1 MDASQTGAR
10 EDANMAIRTGNS
22 EGVAEGR
29 TSMRMIW
36 DTRLLRMTV
45 ASVLAG
51 VLIGVVGGAF
61 RWCLEQAEHG
71 RDALVVWSHG
81 RPFVGWIV
89 PVVAAL
95 VAVGLA
101 RYLVL
106 RFAPEAAGSGIHRV
120 EAIMAGEIEPGS
132 KAILPVKFLGGL
144 LSIGS
149 GMALGRE
156 GPTVQMGATIGHM
169 IAPWFVPGKDEKRMV
184 LAAGAGAGLAVAF
197 NAPIGGSVFVF
208 EELTTSF
215 TPGLLVATLS
225 AATFAVAVM
234 RWMLGNQ
241 YVFFVLPG
249 SAPNGHINW
258 FFLLLGGL
266 LGAAGAAY
274 NALSLCLLN
283 LTEKL
288 SKCPAVARAAFIG
301 GVVGLVAFF
310 APALVGSGD
319 TLTQSILSNKLPL
332 HALGM
337 VFFIRFLLGP
347 WSYAA
352 GTPGGIFAPLLLVGA
367 SLGGLFGGLV
377 QHFAPGLGVSP
388 VEFAI
393 VGMVALFAASVR
405 APLTGIVLAIEM
417 TGRGDLTLQ
426 MLAAALGAILLAMLL
441 KSPPIYQSLR
451 ERMLLQER
459 RRTDAV
465 TVAAGTER

>member
-1 MDASQTGAR
+1 MRTWDA
-10 EDANMAIRTGNS
+10 
-22 EGVAEGR
+22 
-29 TSMRMIW
+29 
-36 DTRLLRMTV
+36 RLLRMTV

-51 VLIGVVGGAF
+51 AMIGVVGGAF
-61 RWCLEQAEHG
+61 RWCLAQAERQ
-71 RDALVVWSHG
+71 RDAMVVWSHG
-81 RPFVGWIV
+81 RPFLGWIV
-89 PVVAAL
+89 PVVVAL
-95 VAVGLA
+95 IAVAVA

-120 EAIMAGEIEPGS
+120 EAIMAGQIEPGS
-132 KAILPVKFLGGL
+132 NIVLPVKFFGGL
-144 LSIGS
+144 LSLGS

-156 GPTVQMGATIGHM
+156 GPTVQMGATIGH
-169 IAPWFVPGKDEKRMV
+169 IVAPWLVREKDDRRLV

-197 NAPIGGSVFVF
+197 NAPVGGSVFVF

-215 TPGLLVATLS
+215 TPWLLVATLS

-234 RWMLGNQ
+234 RWMIGNQ

-249 SAPNGHINW
+249 SAPSGVIEW
-258 FFLLLGGL
+258 YFLMLGGL
-266 LGAAGAAY
+266 LGVAGAAY
-274 NALSLCLLN
+274 NALSLWLLD

-288 SKCPAVARAAFIG
+288 SKYPAVARAAFIG
-301 GVVGLVAFF
+301 AVVGLVAFF

-337 VFFIRFLLGP
+337 VFVIRFVLGP

-352 GTPGGIFAPLLLVGA
+352 ETPGGMFAPLLLLGA
-367 SLGGLFGGLV
+367 AFGGLFGGLV
-377 QHFAPGLGVSP
+377 QHFASALGVP
-388 VEFAI
+388 VVEFAI

-426 MLAAALGAILLAMLL
+426 MLAAALGAMLVAMLL

-451 ERMLLQER
+451 ERMLVQEGR
-459 RRTDAV
+459 R
-465 TVAAGTER
+465 VAASGEVAAAATR

>member
-1 MDASQTGAR
+1 
-10 EDANMAIRTGNS
+10 
-22 EGVAEGR
+22 
-29 TSMRMIW
+29 
-36 DTRLLRMTV
+36 MTV

-51 VLIGVVGGAF
+51 AMIGVVGGAF
-61 RWCLEQAEHG
+61 RWCLAQAERQ
-71 RDALVVWSHG
+71 RDAMVVWSHG
-81 RPFVGWIV
+81 RPFLGWIV
-89 PVVAAL
+89 PVVVAL
-95 VAVGLA
+95 IAVAVA

-120 EAIMAGEIEPGS
+120 EAIMAGQVEPGS
-132 KAILPVKFLGGL
+132 NAILPVKFFGGL

-156 GPTVQMGATIGHM
+156 GPTVQMGATIGH
-169 IAPWFVPGKDEKRMV
+169 IVAPWLVREKDDRRLV

-197 NAPIGGSVFVF
+197 NAPVGGSVFVF

-215 TPGLLVATLS
+215 TPWLLVATLS
-225 AATFAVAVM
+225 TATFAVAVM
-234 RWMLGNQ
+234 RWMIGSQ

-249 SAPNGHINW
+249 SAPSGVIEW
-258 FFLLLGGL
+258 YFLMLGGL
-266 LGAAGAAY
+266 LGVAGAAY
-274 NALSLCLLN
+274 NALSLWLLD

-288 SKCPAVARAAFIG
+288 SKYPAVARAAFIG
-301 GVVGLVAFF
+301 AVVGLVAFF

-337 VFFIRFLLGP
+337 VFVIRFVLGP

-352 GTPGGIFAPLLLVGA
+352 ETPGGMFAPLLLLGA
-367 SLGGLFGGLV
+367 AFGGLFGGLV
-377 QHFAPGLGVSP
+377 QHFASGLGVP
-388 VEFAI
+388 VVEFAI

-426 MLAAALGAILLAMLL
+426 MLAAALGAMLVAMLL

-451 ERMLLQER
+451 ERMLVQEGR
-459 RRTDAV
+459 R
-465 TVAAGTER
+465 VAASGEVAAEATR

>member
-1 MDASQTGAR
+1 MRTWDA
-10 EDANMAIRTGNS
+10 
-22 EGVAEGR
+22 
-29 TSMRMIW
+29 
-36 DTRLLRMTV
+36 RLLRMTV

-51 VLIGVVGGAF
+51 AMIGVVGGAF
-61 RWCLEQAEHG
+61 RWCLAQAERQ
-71 RDALVVWSHG
+71 RDAMVVWSHG
-81 RPFVGWIV
+81 RPFLGWIV
-89 PVVAAL
+89 PVVVAL
-95 VAVGLA
+95 IAVAVA

-120 EAIMAGEIEPGS
+120 EAIMAGQVEPGS
-132 KAILPVKFLGGL
+132 NAILPVKFFGGL

-156 GPTVQMGATIGHM
+156 GPTVQMGATIGH
-169 IAPWFVPGKDEKRMV
+169 IVAPWLVREKDDRRLV

-197 NAPIGGSVFVF
+197 NAPVGGSVFVF

-215 TPGLLVATLS
+215 TPWLLVATLS

-234 RWMLGNQ
+234 RWMIGNQ

-249 SAPNGHINW
+249 SAPSGVIEW
-258 FFLLLGGL
+258 YFLMLGGL
-266 LGAAGAAY
+266 LGVAGAAY
-274 NALSLCLLN
+274 NALSLWLLD

-288 SKCPAVARAAFIG
+288 SKYPAVARAAFIG
-301 GVVGLVAFF
+301 AVVGLVAFF

-337 VFFIRFLLGP
+337 VFVIRFVLGP

-352 GTPGGIFAPLLLVGA
+352 ETPGGMFAPLLLLGA
-367 SLGGLFGGLV
+367 AFGGLFGGLV
-377 QHFAPGLGVSP
+377 QHFASALGVP
-388 VEFAI
+388 VVEFAI

-426 MLAAALGAILLAMLL
+426 MLAAALGAMLVAMLL

-451 ERMLLQER
+451 ERMLVQEGR
-459 RRTDAV
+459 R
-465 TVAAGTER
+465 VAASGEVAAAATR